1 MSRFK
6 LTSVCVGKK
15 VMKSKIAIF
24 TLSLLGLYQPAQAI
38 TLIGWD
44 IPTSATVPVPT
55 GTTVLAGMSV
65 ATGVTAGN
73 FTMGTG
79 LTSSVQSSSWR
90 ATSYNQYNTLGITE
104 PAALA
109 AANTA
114 GDYWAFQ
121 FGASSGYS
129 VTVNGIGSGT
139 WTISNAG
146 PTRMSMIYSTSAD
159 FASYSTIAT
168 ATAVSGGSVN
178 FVSSFTTEL
187 GNAPITI
194 GEGSTGY
201 FRLVG
206 YWGTSTGGN
215 GGLIGNLTA
224 PDFSILGDI
233 TSLGLLSWTGGSG
246 IWENG
251 VAANWQNP
259 TGASTAWAAGKDAAI
274 GNGGTLAVD
283 AGGVTAGVVMVSGAT
298 EATLTGGALS
308 AGSLAMTAGSTLNLN
323 NANSAVSGAIDLTDA
338 TLSGGNLAVG
348 SAAVTVSTGTKTIST
363 SLSGATATLTKSGA
377 GELILSGDNTYGG
390 QTAVAAGTLTT
401 GKANILSDT
410 ATLKLDNLATF
421 KLGGDE
427 TVGNINATFGSTNNL
442 QGFTLTSGGNNLSA
456 TNGALTTGSGR
467 LIKNGTG
474 EMYLNQKSNN
484 YTGGFTLN
492 EGEVR
497 FSSSGD
503 QAAGILTNSV
513 FGLGTLALNGGTIG
527 SSATSSPRNIYNSVT
542 LNNTVQVGN
551 SAAFAALTTNAAN
564 GTASLTFSTNT
575 SGSTTLLGNTTLNT
589 VGQTLWEQNI
599 SGSEYRLT
607 KGGTG
612 ALAISNNYLQLRG
625 SNNIAGVT
633 VNSGILG
640 YKNRNALGTGTLI
653 LADGVMVG
661 QDGNI
666 NNTTTAD
673 TVADRTVA
681 NSISVLGSAT
691 FGLGGATA
699 SYFSGNVNLNGAN
712 RTLTVANDTTF
723 TGSITNGGLVV
734 QRMDTDLTSSKSLA
748 LYGANTY
755 DGGTTVVGVA
765 DRANNVTLGLGNNS
779 ALGTGSLTFS
789 GGGTNTIRGEKSS
802 ASTDTSRTIANDIA
816 INSGVTLNVDAKN
829 SLDMVLNG
837 VISGGGALIKT
848 NATTLTLGGANTYA
862 GGTTVNGGTLA
873 YGVADALSSGA
884 VTVNGS
890 GAVLDIATFSDT
902 VGAVTLTTGS
912 ITGTTGVL
920 TGTSF
925 AMNGTGSASAILGGS
940 GATLTKTGAGTTTT
954 LSGANTYTGGTLV
967 SAGTLI
973 GTTASLQGTIT
984 NNSAV
989 IFDQSSTGS
998 YNGVMSGTGSLSKT
1012 NSGTVTL
1019 GGANTY
1025 TGGTTVN
1032 GGTLM
1037 VNGSVGAVTVNIS
1050 GSLGGSGT
1058 VGALTLQNGA
1068 FLTPGNSPGTLTATS
1083 AIILGGST
1091 YNWQISAL
1099 AETAGTTNWD
1109 LFSVTKLLD
1118 MSDVTSSNRWNLVIT
1133 PDSGFTGWTD
1143 TNEYSYVFA
1152 QAESVSGFS
1161 DVDGTD
1167 ITSLFNITTANIASL
1182 PNPFYNVNG
1191 DFKVVVRSAG
1201 DLTTL
1206 KLMAIPEPSTG
1217 SLLGFGLAGLV
1228 VTRLLRRKQS

>member
-1 MSRFK
+1 
-6 LTSVCVGKK
+6 
-15 VMKSKIAIF
+15 MKNKIAIF

-44 IPTSATVPVPT
+44 IPISSTVPAPT

-79 LTSSVQSSSWR
+79 LISSVQSSSWR
-90 ATSYNQYNTLGITE
+90 ATSYNQYNSTIIPGLTE
-104 PAALA
+104 PAALVN
-109 AANTA
+109 ANLN

-146 PTRMSMIYSTSAD
+146 PTRMSMLYSTTAD

-178 FVSSFTTEL
+178 FASSFTTAL
-187 GNAPITI
+187 VNAPITI

-259 TGASTAWAAGKDAAI
+259 TGTSTAWAAGKDGAI

-283 AGGVTAGVVMVSGAT
+283 AGGVTAGVVTVSGAT

-410 ATLKLDNLATF
+410 ATLKLDNLATL
-421 KLGGDE
+421 KLGGNE
-427 TVGNINATFGSTNNL
+427 TVGNINAAFGSTNNL
-442 QGFTLTSGGNNLSA
+442 QSFTLTSGGNNLSA

-492 EGEVR
+492 EGEVK
-497 FSSSGD
+497 FTSSGD

-527 SSATSSPRNIYNSVT
+527 SSQTSSGRTIYNSVT

-551 SAAFAALTTNAAN
+551 SALFAALTTNANA
-564 GTASLTFSTNT
+564 GTAFLAFSTNT

-699 SYFSGNVNLNGAN
+699 SYFSGNVNLNGEN

-734 QRMDTDLTSSKSLA
+734 QRMDTDLTNSKSLA

-765 DRANNVTLGLGNNS
+765 DRTNNVTLGLGNNS

-837 VISGGGALIKT
+837 TISGGGALIKT

-862 GGTTVNGGTLA
+862 GGTTVNGGTL
-873 YGVADALSSGA
+873 
-884 VTVNGS
+884 
-890 GAVLDIATFSDT
+890 
-902 VGAVTLTTGS
+902 
-912 ITGTTGVL
+912 
-920 TGTSF
+920 
-925 AMNGTGSASAILGGS
+925 
-940 GATLTKTGAGTTTT
+940 
-954 LSGANTYTGGTLV
+954 
-967 SAGTLI
+967 
-973 GTTASLQGTIT
+973 
-984 NNSAV
+984 
-989 IFDQSSTGS
+989 
-998 YNGVMSGTGSLSKT
+998 
-1012 NSGTVTL
+1012 
-1019 GGANTY
+1019 
-1025 TGGTTVN
+1025 
-1032 GGTLM
+1032 M
-1037 VNGSVGAVTVNIS
+1037 VNGSVGDVTVNIS

-1058 VGALTLQNGA
+1058 VGAFTLNTGGA
-1068 FLTPGNSPGTLTATS
+1068 LNPGNSPGTLTATS

-1109 LFSVTKLLD
+1109 LFSVTELLNMD
-1118 MSDVTSSNRWNLVIT
+1118 GVTDSNKWNLVVT
-1133 PDSGFTGWTD
+1133 GDSGFTGWTD

-1167 ITSLFNITTANIASL
+1167 ITSLFNITTANITSL
-1182 PNPFYNVNG
+1182 PNPFHNVNG
-1191 DFKVVVRSAG
+1191 DFKVVVGSAG

-1217 SLLGFGLAGLV
+1217 TLLAFGMGGLV